1 MFVFISDKQW
11 QTIIGVADSEYL
23 EKIPLDETEIR
34 NHLRHI
40 LDSGISS
47 LAVVLA
53 HSYACPE
60 HELKIG
66 RIAEELGF
74 SHITLSHQAM
84 PMCRIVPRGYTA
96 CAEAYLTP
104 HVERYLNSF
113 KNGFKNQL
121 NGVDVLFMQS
131 DGGLTQMEHF
141 RGARAI
147 LSGPAG
153 GVVGYFVH
161 H

>member
-1 MFVFISDKQW
+1 MEQI
-11 QTIIGVADSEYL
+11 
-23 EKIPLDETEIR
+23 DEQKVEGQLKEIQA
-34 NHLRHI
+34 
-40 LDSGISS
+40 SGITS

-53 HSYACPE
+53 HSYACPS
-60 HELKIG
+60 HELQIG
-66 RIAEELGF
+66 AIAKRLGF

-121 NGVDVLFMQS
+121 DGVDVLFMQS
-131 DGGLTQMEHF
+131 DGGLTKMEHF

-153 GVVGYFVH
+153 GVVG
-161 H
+161 